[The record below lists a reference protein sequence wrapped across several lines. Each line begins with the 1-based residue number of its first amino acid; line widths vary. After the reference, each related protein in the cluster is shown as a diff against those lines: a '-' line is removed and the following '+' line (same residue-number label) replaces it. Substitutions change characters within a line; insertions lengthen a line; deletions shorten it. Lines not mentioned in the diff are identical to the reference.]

1 MRVGRNTFHRI
12 RGILGDTR
20 GAITVEFVVTL
31 PILLA
36 ALGFAEQYG
45 QAMQTRNSL
54 DVAARDAA
62 RFLSR
67 APLDPTGT
75 TVPDVFQ
82 CAARGIIEARMGD
95 SITLFDG
102 GSDGLEQLG
111 CTGFYTN
118 NSGEVATGSDGQ
130 PIVDSISI
138 VATADS
144 TIVTI
149 RAFAEFSFVK
159 FIGFRQTD
167 VEFTTVNGNAVYRQA
182 ALEERSFAEGI
193 WMTVTEDWPRTQ

>member
-1 MRVGRNTFHRI
+1 MRVGRNTFNRI
-12 RGILGDTR
+12 RNFLRDSQ

-62 RFLSR
+62 RFISR

-75 TVPDVFQ
+75 TVPDVFL
-82 CAARGIIEARMGD
+82 CAARGIIETRMGD
-95 SITLFDG
+95 SITLFGGAEDG
-102 GSDGLEQLG
+102 TESLG
-111 CTGFYTN
+111 CTGYYTN
-118 NSGEVATGSDGQ
+118 SGGDIATNSEGA

-138 VATADS
+138 VSTATS
-144 TIVTI
+144 TQITI
-149 RAFAEFSFVK
+149 KAYAEFAFVK
-159 FIGFRQTD
+159 FIGFRSTD
-167 VEFTTVNGNAVYRQA
+167 AEFTTQNGTAVYNYTE
-182 ALEERSFAEGI
+182 LEQRSFAEGI
-193 WMTVTEDWPRTQ
+193 FMTATENWPRTQ

>member
-1 MRVGRNTFHRI
+1 MRVGRETLNRI
-12 RGILGDTR
+12 RKFVGDTR

-62 RFLSR
+62 RLISR

-75 TVPDVFQ
+75 TVPDVFL
-82 CAARGIIEARMGD
+82 CAARGIIQARMGD
-95 SITLFDG
+95 SISFFENSE
-102 GSDGLEQLG
+102 GSLDALG

-118 NSGEVATGSDGQ
+118 EAGDIATGSDGQ
-130 PIVDSISI
+130 PVVDSVSI
-138 VATADS
+138 VATS
-144 TIVTI
+144 TSTQITI
-149 RAFAEFSFVK
+149 RAFAEFSFVR
-159 FIGFRQTD
+159 FISARETD
-167 VEFTTVNGNAVYRQA
+167 VEFTEQDGVRTYRAVD
-182 ALEERSFAEGI
+182 LEERSFARGI
-193 WMTVTEDWPRTQ
+193 WMTATENWPRTQ

>member
-1 MRVGRNTFHRI
+1 MRVGRNTFDRI
-12 RGILGDTR
+12 RRFFGESQ

-62 RFLSR
+62 RFISR

-75 TVPDVFQ
+75 TVPDLFL
-82 CAARGIIEARMGD
+82 CTARGIIETRMGD
-95 SITLFDG
+95 SITLFG
-102 GSDGLEQLG
+102 GSTEGNDALG
-111 CTGFYTN
+111 CTGYYTDEAGDIALN
-118 NSGEVATGSDGQ
+118 GDGT

-138 VATADS
+138 VS
-144 TIVTI
+144 T
-149 RAFAEFSFVK
+149 
-159 FIGFRQTD
+159 
-167 VEFTTVNGNAVYRQA
+167 N
-182 ALEERSFAEGI
+182 RSKSS
-193 WMTVTEDWPRTQ
+193 

>member
-1 MRVGRNTFHRI
+1 MRVGRNSLSRI
-12 RGILGDTR
+12 RSFVSDTR

-62 RFLSR
+62 RFISR

-75 TVPDVFQ
+75 TVPDTFL
-82 CAARGIIEARMGD
+82 CTARGIIETRMGD
-95 SITLFDG
+95 AITLFD
-102 GSDGLEQLG
+102 SEQDGMDSLG

-118 NSGEVATGSDGQ
+118 GSGEIATDGSGA
-130 PIVDSISI
+130 PVVDSISI
-138 VATADS
+138 VATS
-144 TIVTI
+144 TSTQITI
-149 RAFAEFSFVK
+149 KAFADFAFVK
-159 FIGFRQTD
+159 FIGMRESD
-167 VEFTTVNGNAVYRQA
+167 AEFTTENGNAVYSYTD
-182 ALEERSFAEGI
+182 LEERSFAEGI
-193 WMTVTEDWPRTQ
+193 WMTATENWPRTQ